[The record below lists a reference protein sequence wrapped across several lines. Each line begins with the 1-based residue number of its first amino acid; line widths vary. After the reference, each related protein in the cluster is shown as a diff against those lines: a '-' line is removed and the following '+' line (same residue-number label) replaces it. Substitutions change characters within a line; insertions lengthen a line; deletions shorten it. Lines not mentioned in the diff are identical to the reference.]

1 MWDKVKLTRPSF
13 RDLLWL
19 FAQVLKASPFIA
31 AVWIILV
38 LINAG
43 AGAAQLLVLRETVNT
58 LVDADLMSS
67 VVPWLTALC
76 LLFFVEQAIST
87 LLPLLREQLRIRAGF
102 TLQRDALQKT
112 GKLPLEAF
120 DDEESHDLINRV
132 VTGGDSSVVQL
143 MQNGLNFI
151 EYTPVLFTSAV
162 VLGLISIWIPL
173 IIVGGAILL
182 RVFEIRMGARMRH
195 FEVENTRN
203 KRLADYYV
211 QLLMERRSAAEI
223 RLWGIG
229 ETLLQRW
236 RTILAQYLR
245 ERLGIDFQNASQ
257 GIFQV
262 FIFVAIIAGALLVTL
277 LSQGRVEAGLA
288 ALVLWALRHI
298 TAGMNSMQ
306 YFVIG
311 FVQHAGYGEDLRCL
325 LEKEEEGDAP
335 ETQMPYPHPMREGI
349 RLHSVAYRYPG
360 ADTDALSDVNIHI
373 RPGEILAIVGENG
386 AGKTTLAHILA
397 GLRSPTAGR
406 VTIDGINT
414 ATLSSEALRRAC
426 TVVFQEPARYPTTL
440 HENLILESRD
450 EVTSP
455 LLAADAHAE
464 VVLTQVGLQSER
476 FPLHTFLGPEFGG
489 VDFSGGEWQRV
500 AIARSLIKEDSEFV
514 IFDEPT
520 AALDPLAELEIF
532 QQFVELVEGKTA
544 LLIAH
549 RLGPTRLADR
559 VVVLDNGRIVE
570 IGNPTELLQ
579 QDGKYAEMFA
589 AQSEWYQS

>member
-19 FAQVLKASPFIA
+19 FGQVLRASPFIA
-31 AVWIILV
+31 AVWITLV

-43 AGAAQLLVLRETVNT
+43 AAAAQLLVLRETVNT
-58 LVDADLMSS
+58 LVDADLMNSA
-67 VVPWLTALC
+67 VPWLAALC
-76 LLFFVEQAIST
+76 CLFFVEQAIST

-102 TLQRDALQKT
+102 ALQRDALQKT

-120 DDEESHDLINRV
+120 DDEESHNLINRV

-151 EYTPVLFTSAV
+151 EYLPVLLTSAV
-162 VLGLISIWIPL
+162 VLGLISLWIPL
-173 IIVGGAILL
+173 IIIGGAILL
-182 RVFEIRMGARMRH
+182 RVFEIQMGARVRH

-203 KRLADYYV
+203 KRLADYYI
-211 QLLMERRSAAEI
+211 QLLTERRSAAEI

-236 RTILAQYLR
+236 QTILAQYLR
-245 ERLGIDFQNASQ
+245 ERLHINFQNASQ

-262 FIFVAIIAGALLVTL
+262 FIFVAIVAGALLVTS

-288 ALVLWALRHI
+288 ALVLEALRNI

-311 FVQHAGYGEDLRCL
+311 FVQHAGYGEDLRRL
-325 LEKEEEGDAP
+325 LEKKEEGDAP
-335 ETQMPYPHPMREGI
+335 ETQTSYPHPMREGI

-360 ADTDALSDVNIHI
+360 ADTDALSDVNVHI

-397 GLRSPTAGR
+397 GLRSPTAGH

-414 ATLSSEALRRAC
+414 ATISSEDRRRAC
-426 TVVFQEPARYPTTL
+426 TVVFQQPARYPTTL
-440 HENLILESRD
+440 HENLVLDNRD
-450 EVTSP
+450 AVTAP
-455 LLAADAHAE
+455 LHASDTQAE
-464 VVLTQVGLQSER
+464 AVLTRVGLPAER
-476 FPLHTFLGPEFGG
+476 FPLSSLLGPEFGG

-500 AIARSLIKEDSEFV
+500 AIARSLIKETGEFV

-532 QQFVELVEGKTA
+532 QQFVELVAGKTA

-559 VVVLDNGRIVE
+559 VVVLDGGRIVE

-579 QDGKYAEMFA
+579 RNGKYAEMFA
-589 AQSEWYQS
+589 AQSEWYQ

>member
-1 MWDKVKLTRPSF
+1 MWEKAKLTRPSF
-13 RDLLWL
+13 RNLLWL
-19 FAQVLKASPFIA
+19 FARVLKASPFIA
-31 AVWIILV
+31 TVWITLV

-58 LVDADLMSS
+58 LVDADLISS
-67 VVPWLTALC
+67 AIPWLAALC
-76 LLFFVEQAIST
+76 FLFFVEQAIST
-87 LLPLLREQLRIRAGF
+87 LLPLLREKLRIKAGF
-102 TLQRDALQKT
+102 ALQRAALQKT

-132 VTGGDSSVVQL
+132 VAGGDSSVVQL
-143 MQNGLNFI
+143 MQNGLSFI
-151 EYTPVLFTSAV
+151 EYVPVLLTSAV

-173 IIVGGAILL
+173 IIISGAILL
-182 RVFEIRMGARMRH
+182 RVFEIQMGTRVRH

-211 QLLMERRSAAEI
+211 QLLTERRSAAEI
-223 RLWGIG
+223 RLWSIG

-245 ERLGIDFQNASQ
+245 ERLHISFQNAYQ

-262 FIFVAIIAGALLVTL
+262 FIFVAIIAGALLVTS
-277 LSQGRVEAGLA
+277 LSQGRTEAGLA
-288 ALVLWALRHI
+288 ALVLEALRNI
-298 TAGMNSMQ
+298 SAGMNSMQ

-311 FVQHAGYGEDLRCL
+311 FVQHAGYGEDLRRL
-325 LEKEEEGDAP
+325 LGKKQDEDAP
-335 ETQMPYPHPMREGI
+335 ETRTPYPHPIREGI
-349 RLHSVAYRYPG
+349 RLHGIAYRYPG
-360 ADTDALSDVNIHI
+360 ADTDALSDVNVHI
-373 RPGEILAIVGENG
+373 RPGEILAVVGENG

-397 GLRSPTAGR
+397 GLRSPTAGHA
-406 VTIDGINT
+406 TIDGIDT
-414 ATLSSEALRRAC
+414 ATISSEDLRRAC
-426 TVVFQEPARYPTTL
+426 TVVFQHPARYPTTL
-440 HENLILESRD
+440 RENLVLDSTD
-450 EVTSP
+450 
-455 LLAADAHAE
+455 AANAHVAE
-464 VVLTQVGLQSER
+464 ILTQVGLPSER
-476 FPLHTFLGPEFGG
+476 FPLNTFLGPEFGG

-500 AIARSLIKEDSEFV
+500 AIARSLIKEAGEFV

-532 QQFVELVEGKTA
+532 QQFVELVDGKTA

-579 QDGKYAEMFA
+579 QNGKYAEMFA
-589 AQSEWYQS
+589 AQSEWYQ

>member
-43 AGAAQLLVLRETVNT
+43 ASAAHLLVLRETVNT

-67 VVPWLTALC
+67 AVPWLVALC
-76 LLFFVEQAIST
+76 LLFLVEQAIST

-102 TLQRDALQKT
+102 ALQRDALQKT

-120 DDEESHDLINRV
+120 DDEESHNLINRV

-173 IIVGGAILL
+173 IIIGGAILL
-182 RVFEIRMGARMRH
+182 RVFEIRMGTRVRH

-211 QLLMERRSAAEI
+211 QLLTERRSAAEI

-262 FIFVAIIAGALLVTL
+262 FIFVAIIAGALFVTS

-288 ALVLWALRHI
+288 ALVLEALRTI

-311 FVQHAGYGEDLRCL
+311 FVQHAGYGEDLRRL
-325 LEKEEEGDAP
+325 LEKREEGDALG
-335 ETQMPYPHPMREGI
+335 TQTSYPHPMREGI
-349 RLHSVAYRYPG
+349 RLHGVAYRYPG
-360 ADTDALSDVNIHI
+360 ANTDVLSDVDVHI

-397 GLRSPTAGR
+397 GLRSPTAGH

-414 ATLSSEALRRAC
+414 DIISSEDLRRAC
-426 TVVFQEPARYPTTL
+426 TVVFQQPARYPSTL
-440 HENLILESRD
+440 HENLILGS
-450 EVTSP
+450 V
-455 LLAADAHAE
+455 DATDVQAE
-464 VVLTQVGLQSER
+464 TVLTRVGLQSER
-476 FPLHTFLGPEFGG
+476 FPLNTFLGPEFGG

-500 AIARSLIKEDSEFV
+500 AIARSLIKEESEFV

-532 QQFVELVEGKTA
+532 QQFVELVAGKTA

-559 VVVLDNGRIVE
+559 VVVLDNGHIVE

-579 QDGKYAEMFA
+579 QNGKYAEMFA
-589 AQSEWYQS
+589 AQSEWYQ

>member
-31 AVWIILV
+31 AAWITLV

-67 VVPWLTALC
+67 AVPWLAALC
-76 LLFFVEQAIST
+76 FLFFVEQAIST
-87 LLPLLREQLRIRAGF
+87 LLPLLREKLRIRAGF
-102 TLQRDALQKT
+102 ALQRAALQKT

-132 VTGGDSSVVQL
+132 VAGGDSSVVQL
-143 MQNGLNFI
+143 MQNGLSFI
-151 EYTPVLFTSAV
+151 EYVPVLLTSAV

-173 IIVGGAILL
+173 IIISGAILL
-182 RVFEIRMGARMRH
+182 RVFEIQMGTRVRH

-203 KRLADYYV
+203 KRLTDYYV
-211 QLLMERRSAAEI
+211 QLLTERRSAAEI
-223 RLWGIG
+223 RLWSIG

-245 ERLGIDFQNASQ
+245 ERLHISFQNAYQ

-262 FIFVAIIAGALLVTL
+262 FIFVAIIAGALLVTS
-277 LSQGRVEAGLA
+277 LSQGRTEAGLA
-288 ALVLWALRHI
+288 ALVLEALRNI
-298 TAGMNSMQ
+298 SAGMNSMQ
-306 YFVIG
+306 YMVIG
-311 FVQHAGYGEDLRCL
+311 FVQHAGYGEDLRRL
-325 LEKEEEGDAP
+325 LGKKQDEDAS
-335 ETQMPYPHPMREGI
+335 ETRTPYPHPIREGI
-349 RLHSVAYRYPG
+349 RLHGVAYRYPG
-360 ADTDALSDVNIHI
+360 ADTDALSDVNVHI
-373 RPGEILAIVGENG
+373 RPGEILAVVGENG

-397 GLRSPTAGR
+397 GLRSPTAGH
-406 VTIDGINT
+406 VTIDGIDT
-414 ATLSSEALRRAC
+414 ATISSEARRRAC
-426 TVVFQEPARYPTTL
+426 TVVFQHPARYPTTL
-440 HENLILESRD
+440 RENLVLDSTD
-450 EVTSP
+450 
-455 LLAADAHAE
+455 AANAHIAE
-464 VVLTQVGLQSER
+464 ILTQVGLSTEQY
-476 FPLHTFLGPEFGG
+476 PLNTFLGPEFGG

-500 AIARSLIKEDSEFV
+500 AIARSLIKEGGEFV

-532 QQFVELVEGKTA
+532 QQFVELVDGKTA

-559 VVVLDNGRIVE
+559 VVVLDSGHIVE

-579 QDGKYAEMFA
+579 QNGKYAQMFA
-589 AQSEWYQS
+589 AQSEWYQ

>member
-1 MWDKVKLTRPSF
+1 MWDKVQLTRPSF

-19 FAQVLKASPFIA
+19 FGQVLRASPFIA
-31 AVWIILV
+31 AVWITLV

-58 LVDADLMSS
+58 LVDADLINSA
-67 VVPWLTALC
+67 VPWLAALC
-76 LLFFVEQAIST
+76 CLFFVEQAILT
-87 LLPLLREQLRIRAGF
+87 LLPLLREQLRIKAGF
-102 TLQRDALQKT
+102 ALQRAALQKT

-132 VTGGDSSVVQL
+132 VTGGDSNIVQL
-143 MQNGLNFI
+143 MQNGLSLI
-151 EYTPVLFTSAV
+151 EYTPILFVSAV

-173 IIVGGAILL
+173 IIIGGAILL
-182 RVFEIRMGARMRH
+182 RVFEIRMGTRVRH

-211 QLLMERRSAAEI
+211 QLLTERRSGAEI
-223 RLWGIG
+223 RLWSIG

-236 RTILAQYLR
+236 RTILAQYLQ
-245 ERLGIDFQNASQ
+245 ERLHIDFRNASQ

-262 FIFVAIIAGALLVTL
+262 FIFVAIIAGALLVTS

-288 ALVLWALRHI
+288 ALVLEALRNI

-311 FVQHAGYGEDLRCL
+311 FVQHAGYGEDLRRL
-325 LEKEEEGDAP
+325 LEKKEEEAAP
-335 ETQMPYPHPMREGI
+335 ETQTPSPHPMREGI

-360 ADTDALSDVNIHI
+360 ADTDALSDVNVHI

-397 GLRSPTAGR
+397 GLRSPTAGH
-406 VTIDGINT
+406 VTIDGINA
-414 ATLSSEALRRAC
+414 ATISSEDRRRAC
-426 TVVFQEPARYPTTL
+426 TVVFQHPARYPTTL
-440 HENLILESRD
+440 RENLVLDGAHAS
-450 EVTSP
+450 
-455 LLAADAHAE
+455 DAHAE
-464 VVLTQVGLQSER
+464 ATLTQVGLPTER
-476 FPLHTFLGPEFGG
+476 YPLDSLLGPEFGG
-489 VDFSGGEWQRV
+489 ADFSGGEWQRV
-500 AIARSLIKEDSEFV
+500 AIARSLIKEGDEFV

-559 VVVLDNGRIVE
+559 VVVLDGGRIVE

-579 QDGKYAEMFA
+579 RNGKYAEMFA
-589 AQSEWYQS
+589 AQSEWYQ

>member
-13 RDLLWL
+13 RDLFWL

-67 VVPWLTALC
+67 AVPWLAALC
-76 LLFFVEQAIST
+76 LLFLVEQAIST
-87 LLPLLREQLRIRAGF
+87 FLPLLREQLRIRAGF

-120 DDEESHDLINRV
+120 DDEESHNLINRV

-151 EYTPVLFTSAV
+151 EYTPVLLTSAV

-173 IIVGGAILL
+173 IIIGGAILL

-211 QLLMERRSAAEI
+211 QLLTERRSAAEI

-236 RTILAQYLR
+236 RTILSQYLR

-277 LSQGRVEAGLA
+277 LSQGRIEAGLA
-288 ALVLWALRHI
+288 ALVLEALRNI

-311 FVQHAGYGEDLRCL
+311 FVQHAGYGEDLRRL
-325 LEKEEEGDAP
+325 LEEEEEGGAP
-335 ETQMPYPHPMREGI
+335 ETQTPYPHPMREGI

-360 ADTDALSDVNIHI
+360 ADTNALSDVDVHI

-397 GLRSPTAGR
+397 GLRSPTSGH

-414 ATLSSEALRRAC
+414 DTISSEDLRRAC
-426 TVVFQEPARYPTTL
+426 TVVFQQPARYPTTL
-440 HENLILESRD
+440 HENLILDNRD

-455 LLAADAHAE
+455 LHASDAHVAE
-464 VVLTQVGLQSER
+464 ILTQVGLQSER
-476 FPLHTFLGPEFGG
+476 FPLNTFLGPEFGG

-532 QQFVELVEGKTA
+532 QQFVELVDGKTA

-559 VVVLDNGRIVE
+559 VVVLDNGHVVE

-579 QDGKYAEMFA
+579 RDGKYTEMFA
-589 AQSEWYQS
+589 AQSEWYQ

>member
-31 AVWIILV
+31 AVWITLV

-43 AGAAQLLVLRETVNT
+43 AAAAHLLVLRETVNT
-58 LVDADLMSS
+58 LVDADRMSS
-67 VVPWLTALC
+67 AVPWLIALC
-76 LLFFVEQAIST
+76 LLFLIEQAILT

-102 TLQRDALQKT
+102 ALQRDALQKT

-120 DDEESHDLINRV
+120 DDEESHNLINRV
-132 VTGGDSSVVQL
+132 VTGGDSNIVQL
-143 MQNGLNFI
+143 MQNGLSLI
-151 EYTPVLFTSAV
+151 EYTPALFVSAV

-173 IIVGGAILL
+173 IIIGGAILL
-182 RVFEIRMGARMRH
+182 RVFEIRMGARVRH

-211 QLLMERRSAAEI
+211 QLLTERRSGAEI
-223 RLWGIG
+223 RLWSIG

-236 RTILAQYLR
+236 RTILAQYLQ
-245 ERLGIDFQNASQ
+245 ERLHIDFRNASQ

-262 FIFVAIIAGALLVTL
+262 FIFVAIIAGALLVTS

-288 ALVLWALRHI
+288 ALVLEALRNI

-311 FVQHAGYGEDLRCL
+311 FVQHAGYGEDLRRL
-325 LEKEEEGDAP
+325 LEEKQGEDGP
-335 ETQMPYPHPMREGI
+335 EARTPYPHPMREGI
-349 RLHSVAYRYPG
+349 RLHSVQYRYPD
-360 ADTDALSDVNIHI
+360 ADADALSDINIHI
-373 RPGEILAIVGENG
+373 RPGEILAVVGENG

-397 GLRSPTAGR
+397 GLRAPTAGD
-406 VTIDGINT
+406 VTIDGINA
-414 ATLSSEALRRAC
+414 ATISSEDRRRAC
-426 TVVFQEPARYPTTL
+426 TVVFQHPARYPTTL
-440 HENLILESRD
+440 HENLVLDGVNASNAN
-450 EVTSP
+450 V
-455 LLAADAHAE
+455 DAT
-464 VVLTQVGLQSER
+464 LTQVGLSVER
-476 FPLHTFLGPEFGG
+476 YPLNSLLGPEFGG

-500 AIARSLIKEDSEFV
+500 AIARSLTKEGGEFV

-532 QQFVELVEGKTA
+532 QQFVELVKGKTA

-549 RLGPTRLADR
+549 RLGPTRLVDR

-579 QDGKYAEMFA
+579 RNGKYAEMFA
-589 AQSEWYQS
+589 AQSEWYQ

>member
-43 AGAAQLLVLRETVNT
+43 ASAAHLLVLRETVNT

-67 VVPWLTALC
+67 AVPWLAALC
-76 LLFFVEQAIST
+76 LLFLVEQAIST

-102 TLQRDALQKT
+102 TLQRNALQKT

-120 DDEESHDLINRV
+120 DDEESHNLINRV
-132 VTGGDSSVVQL
+132 VTGADSSVVQL

-151 EYTPVLFTSAV
+151 EYTPVLLTSAV

-173 IIVGGAILL
+173 IIIGGAVLL
-182 RVFEIRMGARMRH
+182 RVFEIRMGTRVRH

-203 KRLADYYV
+203 KRLSDYYV
-211 QLLMERRSAAEI
+211 QLLTERRSAAEI

-229 ETLLQRW
+229 ETLLKRW
-236 RTILAQYLR
+236 RTIFAQYLR

-262 FIFVAIIAGALLVTL
+262 FIFVAIIAGALFVTS

-288 ALVLWALRHI
+288 ALVLEALRTI

-311 FVQHAGYGEDLRCL
+311 FVQHAGYGEDLRRL
-325 LEKEEEGDAP
+325 LEKREEEGAP
-335 ETQMPYPHPMREGI
+335 ETQTSYPHPMREGI
-349 RLHSVAYRYPG
+349 RLHGIAYRYPG
-360 ADTDALSDVNIHI
+360 ADTDALSDVDIHI

-397 GLRSPTAGR
+397 GLRSPTAGH

-414 ATLSSEALRRAC
+414 DIISSEDLRRAC
-426 TVVFQEPARYPTTL
+426 TVVFQQPARYPSTL
-440 HENLILESRD
+440 HENLILGSVDATDVQAE
-450 EVTSP
+450 
-455 LLAADAHAE
+455 AA
-464 VVLTQVGLQSER
+464 LTRVGLQSER
-476 FPLHTFLGPEFGG
+476 FPLNTFLGPEFGG

-500 AIARSLIKEDSEFV
+500 AIARSLIKEESEFV

-559 VVVLDNGRIVE
+559 VVVLDNGHIVE

-579 QDGKYAEMFA
+579 QNGKYAEMFA
-589 AQSEWYQS
+589 AQSEWYQ

>member
-1 MWDKVKLTRPSF
+1 MWNKVKLTRPSF

-19 FAQVLKASPFIA
+19 FARVLKASPFIA
-31 AVWIILV
+31 AVWITLV

-67 VVPWLTALC
+67 AVPWLIALC
-76 LLFFVEQAIST
+76 CLFFVEQAVST
-87 LLPLLREQLRIRAGF
+87 FLPLLREQLRIRAGF
-102 TLQRDALQKT
+102 ALQRDALQKT

-120 DDEESHDLINRV
+120 DDEESHNLINRV

-151 EYTPVLFTSAV
+151 EYVPVLLTSAV

-173 IIVGGAILL
+173 IIIGGAILL
-182 RVFEIRMGARMRH
+182 RVFEIRMGARVRH

-203 KRLADYYV
+203 KRLADYYI
-211 QLLMERRSAAEI
+211 QLLTERRSAAEI

-245 ERLGIDFQNASQ
+245 ERLHIDFQNASQ

-262 FIFVAIIAGALLVTL
+262 FIFVAIIAGALLVTSF
-277 LSQGRVEAGLA
+277 SQGRVEAGLA
-288 ALVLWALRHI
+288 ALVLEALRNI
-298 TAGMNSMQ
+298 AAGMNSMQ

-311 FVQHAGYGEDLRCL
+311 FVQHAGYGEDLRRL
-325 LEKEEEGDAP
+325 LEKKQDEDAP
-335 ETQMPYPHPMREGI
+335 ETQTPYPHPIREGI

-360 ADTDALSDVNIHI
+360 ADTDALSDLNMHI

-397 GLRSPTAGR
+397 GLRSPTAGH

-414 ATLSSEALRRAC
+414 NTISSEELRRAC
-426 TVVFQEPARYPTTL
+426 TVVFQQPARYPTTL
-440 HENLILESRD
+440 HENLILESRG

-464 VVLTQVGLQSER
+464 AVLTRVGLQSER
-476 FPLHTFLGPEFGG
+476 FPLNTFLGPEFGG

-500 AIARSLIKEDSEFV
+500 AIARSLIKEAGEFV

-532 QQFVELVEGKTA
+532 QQFVELVDGKTA

-559 VVVLDNGRIVE
+559 VIVLDNGHIVE

-579 QDGKYAEMFA
+579 QNGKYAEMFA
-589 AQSEWYQS
+589 AQSEWYQ

>member
-31 AVWIILV
+31 AVWVILV

-43 AGAAQLLVLRETVNT
+43 AGAAQLLVIRETVNT
-58 LVDADLMSS
+58 LVDADLINS
-67 VVPWLTALC
+67 VVPWLAALC
-76 LLFFVEQAIST
+76 FLFFVDQAIST

-102 TLQRDALQKT
+102 ALQRGALQKT

-120 DDEESHDLINRV
+120 DDDESHDLINRV

-143 MQNGLNFI
+143 MQNGLTFI
-151 EYTPVLFTSAV
+151 EYTPALLTSAV

-173 IIVGGAILL
+173 IIISGAILL
-182 RVFEIRMGARMRH
+182 RVFEIQMGTRVRH

-203 KRLADYYV
+203 KRLADYYA
-211 QLLMERRSAAEI
+211 QLLTERRSAAEI
-223 RLWGIG
+223 RLWSIG

-262 FIFVAIIAGALLVTL
+262 FIFVAIIAGALLVTS

-288 ALVLWALRHI
+288 ALVLEALRNI
-298 TAGMNSMQ
+298 TMGMNSMQ
-306 YFVIG
+306 YLVIG
-311 FVQHAGYGEDLRCL
+311 FVQHAGYGEDLRHL
-325 LEKEEEGDAP
+325 LAMEQDEDAS
-335 ETQMPYPHPMREGI
+335 ETRTPYPHPMREGI
-349 RLHSVAYRYPG
+349 RLHNVAYRYPG
-360 ADTDALSDVNIHI
+360 ADTDALADVSVHI
-373 RPGEILAIVGENG
+373 RPGEILAIVGANG
-386 AGKTTLAHILA
+386 AGKTTLAHVLA
-397 GLRSPTAGR
+397 GLRSPTAGH
-406 VTIDGINT
+406 VTIDGIDT
-414 ATLSSEALRRAC
+414 AAISSEDLRRAC
-426 TVVFQEPARYPTTL
+426 TVVFQHPARYPTTL
-440 HENLILESRD
+440 RENLVLDSRG
-450 EVTSP
+450 EVTSS
-455 LLAADAHAE
+455 LLVSDTHVAGI
-464 VVLTQVGLQSER
+464 LTQVGLQSER
-476 FPLHTFLGPEFGG
+476 FPLDTFLGPEFGG

-500 AIARSLIKEDSEFV
+500 AIARSLIKEAGEFV

-549 RLGPTRLADR
+549 RLGPTRLGDR
-559 VVVLDNGRIVE
+559 VVVLDDGHIVE

-579 QDGKYAEMFA
+579 QNGKYAEMFA
-589 AQSEWYQS
+589 AQSEWYQ

>member
-19 FAQVLKASPFIA
+19 FGQVLKASPFIA
-31 AVWIILV
+31 TVWITLV

-58 LVDADLMSS
+58 LVDADLINSA
-67 VVPWLTALC
+67 VPWLVALC
-76 LLFFVEQAIST
+76 CLFFVEQAILT
-87 LLPLLREQLRIRAGF
+87 LLPLLREQLRIKAGF
-102 TLQRDALQKT
+102 ALQRAALQKT

-132 VTGGDSSVVQL
+132 VTGGDSNIVQL
-143 MQNGLNFI
+143 MQNGLSLI
-151 EYTPVLFTSAV
+151 EYTPILFVSAV

-173 IIVGGAILL
+173 IIIGGAILL
-182 RVFEIRMGARMRH
+182 RVFEIQMGARVRH

-211 QLLMERRSAAEI
+211 QLLTERRSGAEI
-223 RLWGIG
+223 RLWSIG

-236 RTILAQYLR
+236 RTILAQYLQ
-245 ERLGIDFQNASQ
+245 ERLHIDFRNASQ

-262 FIFVAIIAGALLVTL
+262 FIFVAIIAGALLVTS

-288 ALVLWALRHI
+288 ALVLEALRNI

-311 FVQHAGYGEDLRCL
+311 FVQHAGYGEDLRRL
-325 LEKEEEGDAP
+325 LEKKEEEVAS
-335 ETQMPYPHPMREGI
+335 ETQTPSPHPMREGI
-349 RLHSVAYRYPG
+349 RLHDVAYRYPG
-360 ADTDALSDVNIHI
+360 ADTDALSDINIHI

-386 AGKTTLAHILA
+386 AGKTTLAHLLA
-397 GLRSPTAGR
+397 GLRSPTAGH
-406 VTIDGINT
+406 VTIDGINA
-414 ATLSSEALRRAC
+414 ATISSEDLRRAC
-426 TVVFQEPARYPTTL
+426 TVVFQQPARYPTTL
-440 HENLILESRD
+440 RENLVLD
-450 EVTSP
+450 GAHTS
-455 LLAADAHAE
+455 DAHAE
-464 VVLTQVGLQSER
+464 ATLTQVGLPTER
-476 FPLHTFLGPEFGG
+476 YPLDSLLGPEFGG
-489 VDFSGGEWQRV
+489 ADFSGGEWQRV
-500 AIARSLIKEDSEFV
+500 AIARSLIKEGDEFV

-549 RLGPTRLADR
+549 RLGPTRLVDR
-559 VVVLDNGRIVE
+559 VVVLDKGRIVE

-579 QDGKYAEMFA
+579 RNGKYAEMFA
-589 AQSEWYQS
+589 AQSEWYQ

>member
-19 FAQVLKASPFIA
+19 FGQVLKASPFIA
-31 AVWIILV
+31 AVWITLV

-43 AGAAQLLVLRETVNT
+43 AAAAHLLVLRETVNT
-58 LVDADLMSS
+58 LVDADIMSRA
-67 VVPWLTALC
+67 VPWLAALC
-76 LLFFVEQAIST
+76 LLFFVEQAILT

-102 TLQRDALQKT
+102 ALQRAALQKT
-112 GKLPLEAF
+112 GKLSLEAF
-120 DDEESHDLINRV
+120 DDEESHNLINRV

-162 VLGLISIWIPL
+162 VLGLISIWIPV
-173 IIVGGAILL
+173 IIIGGAILL
-182 RVFEIRMGARMRH
+182 RVFEIRMGARVRH

-211 QLLMERRSAAEI
+211 QLLTERRSGAEI
-223 RLWGIG
+223 RLWSIG

-236 RTILAQYLR
+236 RTILAQYLQ
-245 ERLGIDFQNASQ
+245 ERLHIDFRNASQ

-262 FIFVAIIAGALLVTL
+262 FIFVAIIAGALLVTS

-288 ALVLWALRHI
+288 ALVLEAFRNI

-311 FVQHAGYGEDLRCL
+311 FVQHAGYGEDLRRL
-325 LEKEEEGDAP
+325 LEEKQDEDTP
-335 ETQMPYPHPMREGI
+335 EARTPYPHPIREGI

-360 ADTDALSDVNIHI
+360 ADTDALSDVDVHI
-373 RPGEILAIVGENG
+373 RPGEILAVVGENG

-397 GLRSPTAGR
+397 GLRSPTAGNI
-406 VTIDGINT
+406 TIDGIDT
-414 ATLSSEALRRAC
+414 TTISSEDLRRAC
-426 TVVFQEPARYPTTL
+426 TVVFQHPARYPTTL
-440 HENLILESRD
+440 RENLVLD
-450 EVTSP
+450 GANAV
-455 LLAADAHAE
+455 DAHTEAT
-464 VVLTQVGLQSER
+464 LAQVGLPAEKFS
-476 FPLHTFLGPEFGG
+476 LSSLLGPEFGG
-489 VDFSGGEWQRV
+489 ADFSGGEWQRV
-500 AIARSLIKEDSEFV
+500 AIARSLMKEGGEFV

-579 QDGKYAEMFA
+579 RNGKYAEMFA

>member
-13 RDLLWL
+13 RDLFWL
-19 FAQVLKASPFIA
+19 CAQVLKASPFIA
-31 AVWIILV
+31 AVWVILV

-43 AGAAQLLVLRETVNT
+43 AGAAQLLVIRETVNT
-58 LVDADLMSS
+58 LVDADLISS
-67 VVPWLTALC
+67 VVPWLAALC
-76 LLFFVEQAIST
+76 FLFFVDQAIST

-102 TLQRDALQKT
+102 ALQRDALQKT

-120 DDEESHDLINRV
+120 DDDESHDLINRV

-143 MQNGLNFI
+143 MQNGLTFI
-151 EYTPVLFTSAV
+151 EYTPALLTSAV

-173 IIVGGAILL
+173 IILSGAILL
-182 RVFEIRMGARMRH
+182 RVFEIQMGTRVRH

-203 KRLADYYV
+203 RRLADYYV
-211 QLLMERRSAAEI
+211 QLLTERRSAAEI

-245 ERLGIDFQNASQ
+245 KRLGIDFQNASQ

-262 FIFVAIIAGALLVTL
+262 FIFVAIIAGALLVTS

-288 ALVLWALRHI
+288 ALVLEALRNI
-298 TAGMNSMQ
+298 TMGMNSMQ
-306 YFVIG
+306 YLVIG
-311 FVQHAGYGEDLRCL
+311 FVQHAGYGEDLRRL
-325 LEKEEEGDAP
+325 LEKKEDEDAP
-335 ETQMPYPHPMREGI
+335 ETRTPYPHPVREGI
-349 RLHSVAYRYPG
+349 RLHNVAYRYPG
-360 ADTDALSDVNIHI
+360 ADTDALSDLNVHI
-373 RPGEILAIVGENG
+373 RPGEILAVVGANG

-397 GLRSPTAGR
+397 GLRPPTAGH

-414 ATLSSEALRRAC
+414 NTISSEDIRRAC
-426 TVVFQEPARYPTTL
+426 TVVFQHPARYPTTL
-440 HENLILESRD
+440 RENLVLDSKD
-450 EVTSP
+450 EVTSS
-455 LLAADAHAE
+455 LLASDTHAAAI
-464 VVLTQVGLQSER
+464 LTQVGLQSER
-476 FPLHTFLGPEFGG
+476 FPLDTFLGPEFGG

-500 AIARSLIKEDSEFV
+500 AIARSLIKEASEFV

-532 QQFVELVEGKTA
+532 QQFVELVAGKTA

-579 QDGKYAEMFA
+579 QNGKYAEMFA
-589 AQSEWYQS
+589 AQSEWYQ

>member
-19 FAQVLKASPFIA
+19 FARVLKTSPFIA
-31 AVWIILV
+31 TVWIILV

-58 LVDADLMSS
+58 LVNADLMSS
-67 VVPWLTALC
+67 AVPWLAAHC
-76 LLFFVEQAIST
+76 FLFFIDQAIST

-102 TLQRDALQKT
+102 TLQRAALQKT

-120 DDEESHDLINRV
+120 DDEESHNLINRV
-132 VTGGDSSVVQL
+132 LAGGDSSVVQL
-143 MQNGLNFI
+143 MQNGLSLIEFI
-151 EYTPVLFTSAV
+151 PVLLTSTV
-162 VLGLISIWIPL
+162 VLGLISIWIPA
-173 IIVGGAILL
+173 IIISGGILL
-182 RVFEIRMGARMRH
+182 RVFEIRMGARVRH

-203 KRLADYYV
+203 KRLADYYA
-211 QLLMERRSAAEI
+211 QLLTERRSAPEI
-223 RLWGIG
+223 RLWSIG

-245 ERLGIDFQNASQ
+245 ERLGISFQNASQ

-262 FIFVAIIAGALLVTL
+262 FIFVAIIAGALFVTS
-277 LSQGRVEAGLA
+277 LSQGRTEAGLA
-288 ALVLWALRHI
+288 ALVLTALRNI

-306 YFVIG
+306 YLIIG
-311 FVQHAGYGEDLRCL
+311 FVQHAGYGEDLRRL
-325 LEKEEEGDAP
+325 LERDQDEDSRTKR
-335 ETQMPYPHPMREGI
+335 TPYPHPIREGI
-349 RLHSVAYRYPG
+349 RLYDVAYRYPG
-360 ADTDALSDVNIHI
+360 ADTDALFDINIDIH
-373 RPGEILAIVGENG
+373 PSEILAIVGENG

-397 GLRSPTAGR
+397 GLRSPTAGH
-406 VTIDGINT
+406 VTIDGIDT
-414 ATLSSEALRRAC
+414 AAIPSEDLRRAC
-426 TVVFQEPARYPTTL
+426 TVVFQHPARYPTTL
-440 HENLILESRD
+440 RENLILNSTD
-450 EVTSP
+450 ASD
-455 LLAADAHAE
+455 ADVEA
-464 VVLTQVGLQSER
+464 VLTQVGLPAEK
-476 FPLHTFLGPEFGG
+476 FPVNSFLGPEFGG

-500 AIARSLIKEDSEFV
+500 AIARSLIKEGSEFV

-559 VVVLDNGRIVE
+559 VVVLENGHIAE

-579 QDGKYAEMFA
+579 RNGKYAEMFA

>member
-19 FAQVLKASPFIA
+19 FARVLKASPFIA
-31 AVWIILV
+31 AVWITLV

-67 VVPWLTALC
+67 AVPWLVALC
-76 LLFFVEQAIST
+76 CLFFVEQAIST

-102 TLQRDALQKT
+102 ALQRDALQKT

-151 EYTPVLFTSAV
+151 EYVPVLLTSAV

-173 IIVGGAILL
+173 IIISGAILL
-182 RVFEIRMGARMRH
+182 RVFEIQMGTRVRH

-203 KRLADYYV
+203 KRLSDYYV
-211 QLLMERRSAAEI
+211 QLLTERRSAAEI

-236 RTILAQYLR
+236 RTILAQYLG
-245 ERLGIDFQNASQ
+245 ERLHISFQNASQ

-262 FIFVAIIAGALLVTL
+262 FIFVAIIAGALLVTSF
-277 LSQGRVEAGLA
+277 SQGRVEAGLA
-288 ALVLWALRHI
+288 ALVLEALRNI
-298 TAGMNSMQ
+298 AAGMNSMQ
-306 YFVIG
+306 YMVIG
-311 FVQHAGYGEDLRCL
+311 FVQHAGYGEDLRRL
-325 LEKEEEGDAP
+325 LEKKQDEDAP

-360 ADTDALSDVNIHI
+360 ADTDALSDINIHI

-397 GLRSPTAGR
+397 GLRSPTAGH
-406 VTIDGINT
+406 VTIDGIDT
-414 ATLSSEALRRAC
+414 ATISSEDLRRAC
-426 TVVFQEPARYPTTL
+426 TVVFQHPARYPTTL
-440 HENLILESRD
+440 RENLVLDSVD
-450 EVTSP
+450 TS
-455 LLAADAHAE
+455 DAHVAAT
-464 VVLTQVGLQSER
+464 LTQVGLSTEQY
-476 FPLHTFLGPEFGG
+476 PLNTFLGPEFGG
-489 VDFSGGEWQRV
+489 ADFSGGEWQRV
-500 AIARSLIKEDSEFV
+500 AIARSQIKEAGEFV

-532 QQFVELVEGKTA
+532 QQFVELVDGKTA

-559 VVVLDNGRIVE
+559 VVVLDNGHIVE

-579 QDGKYAEMFA
+579 QNGKYAEMFA
-589 AQSEWYQS
+589 AQSEWYQ

>member
-1 MWDKVKLTRPSF
+1 MWDKAKLTRPSF

-19 FAQVLKASPFIA
+19 FGQVLKASPFIA

-43 AGAAQLLVLRETVNT
+43 AAAAHLLVLRETVNT
-58 LVDADLMSS
+58 LVDADLINSA
-67 VVPWLTALC
+67 VPWLIALC
-76 LLFFVEQAIST
+76 CLFFVEQAVST

-102 TLQRDALQKT
+102 ALQRDALQKT

-120 DDEESHDLINRV
+120 DDEESHNLINRV

-151 EYTPVLFTSAV
+151 EYLPVLLTSAV
-162 VLGLISIWIPL
+162 VLGLISLWIPL
-173 IIVGGAILL
+173 IIIGGAILL
-182 RVFEIRMGARMRH
+182 RVFEIQMGARVRH

-203 KRLADYYV
+203 KRLSDYYV
-211 QLLMERRSAAEI
+211 QLLTERRSAAEI

-245 ERLGIDFQNASQ
+245 ERLHINFQNASQ

-262 FIFVAIIAGALLVTL
+262 FIFVAIVAGALLVTS

-288 ALVLWALRHI
+288 ALVLEALRNI

-311 FVQHAGYGEDLRCL
+311 FVQHAGYGEDLRRL
-325 LEKEEEGDAP
+325 LEKKEEEAAP
-335 ETQMPYPHPMREGI
+335 EAQTSYPHPMREGI
-349 RLHSVAYRYPG
+349 RLHDVAYRYPG
-360 ADTDALSDVNIHI
+360 ANTDALADINVHI
-373 RPGEILAIVGENG
+373 RPGETLAIVGENG

-397 GLRSPTAGR
+397 GLRSPTAGH

-414 ATLSSEALRRAC
+414 NTISSEELRRAC
-426 TVVFQEPARYPTTL
+426 TVVFQQPARYPTTL
-440 HENLILESRD
+440 HENLILESSD

-455 LLAADAHAE
+455 LLAADTHAE
-464 VVLTQVGLQSER
+464 AVLTRVGLQSER
-476 FPLHTFLGPEFGG
+476 FPLNTFLGPEFGG

-500 AIARSLIKEDSEFV
+500 AIARSLVKEESEFV

-549 RLGPTRLADR
+549 RLGPTRLVDR
-559 VVVLDNGRIVE
+559 VVVLDKGRIVE

-579 QDGKYAEMFA
+579 QNGKYAEMFA
-589 AQSEWYQS
+589 AQSEWYQ

>member
-31 AVWIILV
+31 AAWITLV

-67 VVPWLTALC
+67 AVPWLAALC
-76 LLFFVEQAIST
+76 FLFFVEQAIST
-87 LLPLLREQLRIRAGF
+87 LLPLLREKLRIRAGF
-102 TLQRDALQKT
+102 ALQRAALQKT

-143 MQNGLNFI
+143 MQNGLSFI
-151 EYTPVLFTSAV
+151 EYVPVLLTSAV

-173 IIVGGAILL
+173 IIISGAILL
-182 RVFEIRMGARMRH
+182 RVFEIQMGTRVRH

-211 QLLMERRSAAEI
+211 QLLTERRSAAEI
-223 RLWGIG
+223 RLWSIG

-245 ERLGIDFQNASQ
+245 ERLHISFQNAYQ

-262 FIFVAIIAGALLVTL
+262 FIFVAIIAGALLVTS
-277 LSQGRVEAGLA
+277 LSQGRTEAGLA
-288 ALVLWALRHI
+288 ALVLEALRNI
-298 TAGMNSMQ
+298 SAGMNSMQ

-311 FVQHAGYGEDLRCL
+311 FVQHAGYGEDLRRL
-325 LEKEEEGDAP
+325 LGKKQDEDAP
-335 ETQMPYPHPMREGI
+335 ETRTPYPHPIREGI
-349 RLHSVAYRYPG
+349 RLHGVAYRYPG
-360 ADTDALSDVNIHI
+360 ADTDALSDVNVHI
-373 RPGEILAIVGENG
+373 RPGEILAVVGENG

-397 GLRSPTAGR
+397 GLRSPTAGH
-406 VTIDGINT
+406 VTIDGIDT
-414 ATLSSEALRRAC
+414 ATISSEARRRAC
-426 TVVFQEPARYPTTL
+426 TVVFQHPARYPTTL
-440 HENLILESRD
+440 RENLVLDSTD
-450 EVTSP
+450 
-455 LLAADAHAE
+455 AANAHVAE
-464 VVLTQVGLQSER
+464 ILTQVGLTIER
-476 FPLHTFLGPEFGG
+476 FPLNTFLGPEFGG

-500 AIARSLIKEDSEFV
+500 AIARSLIKEAGEFV

-532 QQFVELVEGKTA
+532 QQFVELVDGKTA

-579 QDGKYAEMFA
+579 QNGKYAEMFA
-589 AQSEWYQS
+589 AQSEWYQ

>member
-31 AVWIILV
+31 AVWVILV
-38 LINAG
+38 LVNAG
-43 AGAAQLLVLRETVNT
+43 AGAAQLLVIRETVNT
-58 LVDADLMSS
+58 LVEADLLSS
-67 VVPWLTALC
+67 AVPWLAALC
-76 LLFFVEQAIST
+76 FLFFVDQAIST

-102 TLQRDALQKT
+102 ALQRDALQKT

-120 DDEESHDLINRV
+120 DDDESHDLINRV

-143 MQNGLNFI
+143 MQNGLTFI
-151 EYTPVLFTSAV
+151 EYTPALLTNAV

-173 IIVGGAILL
+173 IIISGAILL
-182 RVFEIRMGARMRH
+182 RVFEIQMGTRVRH

-203 KRLADYYV
+203 KRLADYYA
-211 QLLMERRSAAEI
+211 QLLTERRSAAEI
-223 RLWGIG
+223 RLWSIG

-262 FIFVAIIAGALLVTL
+262 FIFVAIIAAALLVTS

-288 ALVLWALRHI
+288 ALVLEALRNI
-298 TAGMNSMQ
+298 TMGMNSMQ
-306 YFVIG
+306 YLVIG
-311 FVQHAGYGEDLRCL
+311 FVQHAGYGEDLRHL
-325 LEKEEEGDAP
+325 LAMEQDEDAS
-335 ETQMPYPHPMREGI
+335 ETRTPYPHPMREGI
-349 RLHSVAYRYPG
+349 RLHNVAYRYPG
-360 ADTDALSDVNIHI
+360 ADTDALADVNVHI
-373 RPGEILAIVGENG
+373 RPGEILAVVGANG
-386 AGKTTLAHILA
+386 AGKTTLAHVLA
-397 GLRSPTAGR
+397 GLRSPTAGH
-406 VTIDGINT
+406 VTIDGIDT
-414 ATLSSEALRRAC
+414 ATISSEDLRRAC
-426 TVVFQEPARYPTTL
+426 TVVFQHPARYPTTL
-440 HENLILESRD
+440 RENLILDSKD
-450 EVTSP
+450 EATPP
-455 LLAADAHAE
+455 LLASDAHAE
-464 VVLTQVGLQSER
+464 AVLTQVGLQSER
-476 FPLHTFLGPEFGG
+476 FPLDTFLGPEFGG

-500 AIARSLIKEDSEFV
+500 AIARSLIKEAGEFV

-559 VVVLDNGRIVE
+559 VVVLDDGHIVE

-579 QDGKYAEMFA
+579 QNGKYAEMFA
-589 AQSEWYQS
+589 AQSEWYQ

>member
-31 AVWIILV
+31 AAWITLV

-43 AGAAQLLVLRETVNT
+43 AGAAHLLVLRETVNT
-58 LVDADLMSS
+58 LVDADLISS
-67 VVPWLTALC
+67 AVPWLVALC
-76 LLFFVEQAIST
+76 FLFFVEQVIST
-87 LLPLLREQLRIRAGF
+87 LLPLLREKLRIRAGF
-102 TLQRDALQKT
+102 ALQRAALQKT

-132 VTGGDSSVVQL
+132 VAGGDSSVVQL

-151 EYTPVLFTSAV
+151 EYVPVLLTSAV
-162 VLGLISIWIPL
+162 VLGLISIWIPV
-173 IIVGGAILL
+173 IIISGAILL
-182 RVFEIRMGARMRH
+182 RVFEIQMGTRVRH

-211 QLLMERRSAAEI
+211 QLLTERRSAAEI
-223 RLWGIG
+223 RLWSIG

-245 ERLGIDFQNASQ
+245 ERLHISFQNAYQ

-262 FIFVAIIAGALLVTL
+262 FIFVAIIAGALLVTS
-277 LSQGRVEAGLA
+277 LSQGRTEAGLA
-288 ALVLWALRHI
+288 ALVLEALRNI
-298 TAGMNSMQ
+298 SAGMNSMQ

-311 FVQHAGYGEDLRCL
+311 FVQHAGYGEDLRRL
-325 LEKEEEGDAP
+325 LGKKQDEDAS
-335 ETQMPYPHPMREGI
+335 ETRTPYPHPIREGI
-349 RLHSVAYRYPG
+349 RLHGVAYRYPG
-360 ADTDALSDVNIHI
+360 ADTDALSDVNVHI
-373 RPGEILAIVGENG
+373 RPGEILAVVGENG

-397 GLRSPTAGR
+397 GLRSPTAGH
-406 VTIDGINT
+406 VTIDGIDT
-414 ATLSSEALRRAC
+414 ATISSEDLRRAC
-426 TVVFQEPARYPTTL
+426 TVVFQHPARYPTTL
-440 HENLILESRD
+440 RENLVLDSAD
-450 EVTSP
+450 TS
-455 LLAADAHAE
+455 DAHVAE
-464 VVLTQVGLQSER
+464 ILTQVGLTIER
-476 FPLHTFLGPEFGG
+476 FPLNTFLGPEFGG

-500 AIARSLIKEDSEFV
+500 AIARSLIKEAGEFV

-532 QQFVELVEGKTA
+532 QQFVELVDGKTA

-559 VVVLDNGRIVE
+559 VVVLDNGHIVE

-579 QDGKYAEMFA
+579 RNGKYAQMFA
-589 AQSEWYQS
+589 AQSEWYQ

>member
-1 MWDKVKLTRPSF
+1 MPLAESTRPSF
-13 RDLLWL
+13 RNLLWL
-19 FAQVLKASPFIA
+19 FARVLKASPFIA
-31 AVWIILV
+31 AAWITLV

-58 LVDADLMSS
+58 LVDVDLISS
-67 VVPWLTALC
+67 AIPWLAALC
-76 LLFFVEQAIST
+76 FLFFVEQVIST
-87 LLPLLREQLRIRAGF
+87 LLPLLREKLRIRAGF
-102 TLQRDALQKT
+102 ALQRAALQKT

-132 VTGGDSSVVQL
+132 VAGGDSSVVQL
-143 MQNGLNFI
+143 MQNGLSFI
-151 EYTPVLFTSAV
+151 EYVPVLLTSAV
-162 VLGLISIWIPL
+162 VLGLISIWIPV
-173 IIVGGAILL
+173 IIISGAILL
-182 RVFEIRMGARMRH
+182 RVFEIQMGTRVRH

-211 QLLMERRSAAEI
+211 QLLTERRSAAEI
-223 RLWGIG
+223 RLWSIG

-245 ERLGIDFQNASQ
+245 KRLHISFQNAYQ

-262 FIFVAIIAGALLVTL
+262 FIFVAIIAGALLVTS
-277 LSQGRVEAGLA
+277 LSQGRTEAGLA
-288 ALVLWALRHI
+288 ALVLEALWNI
-298 TAGMNSMQ
+298 SAGMNSMQ

-311 FVQHAGYGEDLRCL
+311 FVQHAGYGEDLRRL
-325 LEKEEEGDAP
+325 LGKKQDEDAS
-335 ETQMPYPHPMREGI
+335 ETRTPYPHPIREGI
-349 RLHSVAYRYPG
+349 RLHGIAYCYPG
-360 ADTDALSDVNIHI
+360 ADTDALSDVNVHI
-373 RPGEILAIVGENG
+373 RPGEILAVVGENG

-397 GLRSPTAGR
+397 GLRSPTAGH
-406 VTIDGINT
+406 VTIDGIDT
-414 ATLSSEALRRAC
+414 ATISSDDLRRAC
-426 TVVFQEPARYPTTL
+426 TVVFQHPARYPTTL
-440 HENLILESRD
+440 RENLVLDSVD
-450 EVTSP
+450 
-455 LLAADAHAE
+455 AADVHVAE
-464 VVLTQVGLQSER
+464 ILTQVGLPSER
-476 FPLHTFLGPEFGG
+476 FPLNTFLGPEFGG

-500 AIARSLIKEDSEFV
+500 AIARSLIKEGGEFV

-532 QQFVELVEGKTA
+532 QQFVELVDGKTA

-579 QDGKYAEMFA
+579 QNGKYAEMFA
-589 AQSEWYQS
+589 AQSEWYQ

>member
-19 FAQVLKASPFIA
+19 FARVLKASPFIA
-31 AVWIILV
+31 TVWIILV

-58 LVDADLMSS
+58 LVDADLINSA
-67 VVPWLTALC
+67 VPWLVALC

-102 TLQRDALQKT
+102 TLQRAALQKT

-132 VTGGDSSVVQL
+132 LAGGDSSVVQL
-143 MQNGLNFI
+143 MQNGLSLIEFI
-151 EYTPVLFTSAV
+151 PVLLTSTV
-162 VLGLISIWIPL
+162 VLGLISIWIPV
-173 IIVGGAILL
+173 IIISGAILL
-182 RVFEIRMGARMRH
+182 RVFEIRMGARVRH

-203 KRLADYYV
+203 KRLADYYA
-211 QLLMERRSAAEI
+211 QLLTERRSAPEI
-223 RLWGIG
+223 RLWAIG

-245 ERLGIDFQNASQ
+245 ERLHIDFQNASQ

-262 FIFVAIIAGALLVTL
+262 FIFVAIIAGALLVTS

-288 ALVLWALRHI
+288 ALVLEALRNI
-298 TAGMNSMQ
+298 AAGMNSMQ

-311 FVQHAGYGEDLRCL
+311 FVQHAGYGEDLRRL
-325 LEKEEEGDAP
+325 LEKKQDEDAP
-335 ETQMPYPHPMREGI
+335 ETQTPYPHPIREGI

-360 ADTDALSDVNIHI
+360 ADTDALSDLNIHI

-397 GLRSPTAGR
+397 GLRSPTAGH
-406 VTIDGINT
+406 VTIDGIDT
-414 ATLSSEALRRAC
+414 ATISSEELRRAC
-426 TVVFQEPARYPTTL
+426 TVVFQQPARYPTTL
-440 HENLILESRD
+440 HENLILGS
-450 EVTSP
+450 
-455 LLAADAHAE
+455 AAASDVHAAAI
-464 VVLTQVGLQSER
+464 LTRVGLQSEQY
-476 FPLHTFLGPEFGG
+476 PLNTFLGPEFGG

-500 AIARSLIKEDSEFV
+500 AIARSLIKEAGEFV

-532 QQFVELVEGKTA
+532 QQFVELVDGKTA

-559 VVVLDNGRIVE
+559 VVVLDSGCIVE

-579 QDGKYAEMFA
+579 QNGKYAEMFA
-589 AQSEWYQS
+589 AQSEWYQ

>member
-13 RDLLWL
+13 RDLFWL

-31 AVWIILV
+31 AVWVILV

-43 AGAAQLLVLRETVNT
+43 AGAAQLLVIRETVNT
-58 LVDADLMSS
+58 LVDADLISS
-67 VVPWLTALC
+67 VVPWLAALC
-76 LLFFVEQAIST
+76 FLFFVDQAIST

-102 TLQRDALQKT
+102 ALQRDALQKT

-120 DDEESHDLINRV
+120 DDDESHDLINRV

-143 MQNGLNFI
+143 MQNGLTFI
-151 EYTPVLFTSAV
+151 EYTPALLTSAV

-173 IIVGGAILL
+173 IIISGAILL
-182 RVFEIRMGARMRH
+182 RVFEIQMGTRVRH

-203 KRLADYYV
+203 RRLADYYV
-211 QLLMERRSAAEI
+211 QLLTERRSAAEI

-245 ERLGIDFQNASQ
+245 KRLGIDFQNASQ

-262 FIFVAIIAGALLVTL
+262 FIFVAIIAGALLVTS

-288 ALVLWALRHI
+288 ALVLEALRNI
-298 TAGMNSMQ
+298 TMGMNSMQ
-306 YFVIG
+306 YLVIG
-311 FVQHAGYGEDLRCL
+311 FVQQAGYGEDLRRSV
-325 LEKEEEGDAP
+325 EKKEDEDAP
-335 ETQMPYPHPMREGI
+335 ETLTPYPVPVRGGI
-349 RLHSVAYRYPG
+349 RLHTVAYRYPG
-360 ADTDALSDVNIHI
+360 ADTDALSDLNVHI
-373 RPGEILAIVGENG
+373 RPGEILAVVGANG

-397 GLRSPTAGR
+397 GLRPPTAGH

-414 ATLSSEALRRAC
+414 NTISSEDIRRAC
-426 TVVFQEPARYPTTL
+426 TVVFQHPARYPTTL
-440 HENLILESRD
+440 RENLVLDSKD
-450 EVTSP
+450 EVTSS
-455 LLAADAHAE
+455 LLASDTHAAAI
-464 VVLTQVGLQSER
+464 LTQVGLQSER
-476 FPLHTFLGPEFGG
+476 FPLDTFLGPEFGG

-500 AIARSLIKEDSEFV
+500 AIARSLIKEASEFV

-532 QQFVELVEGKTA
+532 QQFVELVAGKTA

-579 QDGKYAEMFA
+579 QNGKYAEMFA
-589 AQSEWYQS
+589 AQSEWYQ

>member
-19 FAQVLKASPFIA
+19 FARVLKASPFIA
-31 AVWIILV
+31 AVWITLV

-43 AGAAQLLVLRETVNT
+43 AAAAHLLVLREAVNT
-58 LVDADLMSS
+58 LVDSDLMSS
-67 VVPWLTALC
+67 AVPWLAALC
-76 LLFFVEQAIST
+76 LLFLVEQAIST
-87 LLPLLREQLRIRAGF
+87 LLPLLREQLRIKAGF
-102 TLQRDALQKT
+102 TLQRAALQKT

-120 DDEESHDLINRV
+120 DDEESHNLINRV

-151 EYTPVLFTSAV
+151 EYIPPLLTSAV

-173 IIVGGAILL
+173 IIIGGAILL
-182 RVFEIRMGARMRH
+182 RIFEIRMGARVRH

-211 QLLMERRSAAEI
+211 QLLTERRSAAEI
-223 RLWGIG
+223 RLWSIG

-245 ERLGIDFQNASQ
+245 ERLHISFQNASQ

-262 FIFVAIIAGALLVTL
+262 FIFVAIIAGALLVTS

-288 ALVLWALRHI
+288 ALVLEALRNI

-311 FVQHAGYGEDLRCL
+311 FVQHAGYGEDLRRL
-325 LEKEEEGDAP
+325 LGKKQDEDAS
-335 ETQMPYPHPMREGI
+335 ETRTPYPHPIREGI
-349 RLHSVAYRYPG
+349 RLHDVAYRYPG
-360 ADTDALSDVNIHI
+360 SDTDALSDVNVHIH
-373 RPGEILAIVGENG
+373 PGEILAVVGENG

-397 GLRSPTAGR
+397 GLRSPTAGH
-406 VTIDGINT
+406 VTIDGIDT
-414 ATLSSEALRRAC
+414 ATISSEDLRRAC
-426 TVVFQEPARYPTTL
+426 TVVFQHPARYPTTL
-440 HENLILESRD
+440 RENLALDSTD
-450 EVTSP
+450 PS
-455 LLAADAHAE
+455 DAHVAE
-464 VVLTQVGLQSER
+464 ILTQVGLPSER
-476 FPLHTFLGPEFGG
+476 FPLNTFLGPEFGG

-500 AIARSLIKEDSEFV
+500 AIARSLIKEAGEFV

-532 QQFVELVEGKTA
+532 RQFVELVDGKTA

-559 VVVLDNGRIVE
+559 VVVLDNGHIVE

-579 QDGKYAEMFA
+579 QNGKYAEMFA
-589 AQSEWYQS
+589 AQSEWYQ

>member
-19 FAQVLKASPFIA
+19 FGQVLKASPFIA
-31 AVWIILV
+31 AVWVILV

-43 AGAAQLLVLRETVNT
+43 AGAAQLLVIRETVNT
-58 LVDADLMSS
+58 LVDADLISN
-67 VVPWLTALC
+67 VVPWLAALC
-76 LLFFVEQAIST
+76 LLFFVDQAIST

-102 TLQRDALQKT
+102 ALQRDALQKT

-120 DDEESHDLINRV
+120 DDDESHDLINRV

-143 MQNGLNFI
+143 MQNGLTFI
-151 EYTPVLFTSAV
+151 EYTPALLTSAV

-173 IIVGGAILL
+173 IIISGAILL
-182 RVFEIRMGARMRH
+182 RVFEIQMGTRVRH

-203 KRLADYYV
+203 RRLADYYA
-211 QLLMERRSAAEI
+211 QLLTERRSAAEI

-262 FIFVAIIAGALLVTL
+262 FIFVAIIAGALLVTS

-288 ALVLWALRHI
+288 ALVLEALRNI
-298 TAGMNSMQ
+298 TMGMNSMQ
-306 YFVIG
+306 YLVIG
-311 FVQHAGYGEDLRCL
+311 FVQHAGYGEDLRHL
-325 LEKEEEGDAP
+325 LAVEQDEDAS
-335 ETQMPYPHPMREGI
+335 ETRTPYPHPVREGI
-349 RLHSVAYRYPG
+349 RLHNVAYRYPG
-360 ADTDALSDVNIHI
+360 ADTDALSDVNVHI
-373 RPGEILAIVGENG
+373 RPGEILAVVGANG

-397 GLRSPTAGR
+397 GLRPPTAGH
-406 VTIDGINT
+406 VTIDGINA
-414 ATLSSEALRRAC
+414 ATLSSEDIRRAC
-426 TVVFQEPARYPTTL
+426 TVVFQHPARYPTTL
-440 HENLILESRD
+440 RENLVLDSKD
-450 EVTSP
+450 EVTSS
-455 LLAADAHAE
+455 LLASDTHAAAI
-464 VVLTQVGLQSER
+464 LTQVGLQSER
-476 FPLHTFLGPEFGG
+476 FPLDTFLGPEFGG

-500 AIARSLIKEDSEFV
+500 AIARSLIKEASEFV

-559 VVVLDNGRIVE
+559 VVVLDDGRVVE

-579 QDGKYAEMFA
+579 QNGKYAEMFA
-589 AQSEWYQS
+589 AQSEWYQ

>member
-19 FAQVLKASPFIA
+19 FARVLKASPFIA
-31 AVWIILV
+31 AVWITLV

-67 VVPWLTALC
+67 AVPWLVALC
-76 LLFFVEQAIST
+76 CLFFVEQAIT
-87 LLPLLREQLRIRAGF
+87 TFLPLLREQLRIRAGF
-102 TLQRDALQKT
+102 ALQRDALQKT

-120 DDEESHDLINRV
+120 DDEESHNLINRV

-151 EYTPVLFTSAV
+151 EYVPVLLTSAV
-162 VLGLISIWIPL
+162 VLGLISIWIPA
-173 IIVGGAILL
+173 IIVSGAILV
-182 RVFEIRMGARMRH
+182 RVFEIRMGARVRH

-203 KRLADYYV
+203 KRLSDYYA
-211 QLLMERRSAAEI
+211 QLLTERRSAAEI
-223 RLWGIG
+223 RLWAIG

-245 ERLGIDFQNASQ
+245 ERLHIDFQNASQ

-262 FIFVAIIAGALLVTL
+262 FIFVAIIAGALLVTS

-288 ALVLWALRHI
+288 ALVLEALRNI
-298 TAGMNSMQ
+298 AAGMNSMQ

-311 FVQHAGYGEDLRCL
+311 FVQHAGYGEDLRRL
-325 LEKEEEGDAP
+325 LEKKQDEDAP
-335 ETQMPYPHPMREGI
+335 ETQTPYPHPIREGI

-360 ADTDALSDVNIHI
+360 ADTDALSDISVHI

-397 GLRSPTAGR
+397 GLRSPTAGHA
-406 VTIDGINT
+406 TIDGIDT
-414 ATLSSEALRRAC
+414 ATISSEDRRRAC
-426 TVVFQEPARYPTTL
+426 TVVFQHPARYPTTL
-440 HENLILESRD
+440 HENLMLGSAD
-450 EVTSP
+450 AS
-455 LLAADAHAE
+455 DAHAE
-464 VVLTQVGLQSER
+464 AVLTRVGLQSER
-476 FPLHTFLGPEFGG
+476 FPLNTFLGPEFGG

-500 AIARSLIKEDSEFV
+500 AIARSLIKEAGEFV

-559 VVVLDNGRIVE
+559 VIVLDNGHIVE

-579 QDGKYAEMFA
+579 QNGKYAEMFA
-589 AQSEWYQS
+589 AQSEWYQ

>member
-19 FAQVLKASPFIA
+19 FARVLKASPFIA
-31 AVWIILV
+31 AAWITLV

-67 VVPWLTALC
+67 AVPWLAALC
-76 LLFFVEQAIST
+76 FLFFVEQAIST
-87 LLPLLREQLRIRAGF
+87 LLPLLREKLRIRAGF
-102 TLQRDALQKT
+102 ALQRAALQKT

-132 VTGGDSSVVQL
+132 VAEGDSSVVQL

-151 EYTPVLFTSAV
+151 EYVPVLLTSAV
-162 VLGLISIWIPL
+162 VLGLISIWIPV
-173 IIVGGAILL
+173 IIISGAILL
-182 RVFEIRMGARMRH
+182 RVFEIQMGTRVRH

-211 QLLMERRSAAEI
+211 QLLTERRSAAEI
-223 RLWGIG
+223 RLWSIG

-245 ERLGIDFQNASQ
+245 ERLHISFQNAYQ

-262 FIFVAIIAGALLVTL
+262 FIFVAIIAGALLVTS
-277 LSQGRVEAGLA
+277 LSQGRTEAGLA
-288 ALVLWALRHI
+288 ALVLEALRNI
-298 TAGMNSMQ
+298 SAGMNSMQ
-306 YFVIG
+306 YMVIG
-311 FVQHAGYGEDLRCL
+311 FVQHAGYGEDLRRL
-325 LEKEEEGDAP
+325 LRKKQDEDAS
-335 ETQMPYPHPMREGI
+335 ETRTPYPHPIREGI
-349 RLHSVAYRYPG
+349 HLHDVAYRYPG
-360 ADTDALSDVNIHI
+360 ADTDALSDINIHI
-373 RPGEILAIVGENG
+373 RPGEILAVVGENG

-397 GLRSPTAGR
+397 GLRSPTAGH
-406 VTIDGINT
+406 VTIDGIDT
-414 ATLSSEALRRAC
+414 ATISSEARRRAC
-426 TVVFQEPARYPTTL
+426 TVVFQHPARYPTTL
-440 HENLILESRD
+440 HENLILDSTD
-450 EVTSP
+450 TLDSHV
-455 LLAADAHAE
+455 AAT
-464 VVLTQVGLQSER
+464 LTQVGLSTEQY
-476 FPLHTFLGPEFGG
+476 PLNTFLGPEFGG

-500 AIARSLIKEDSEFV
+500 AIARSLIKEGGEFV

-532 QQFVELVEGKTA
+532 QQFVELVDGKTA

-559 VVVLDNGRIVE
+559 VVVLDNGHIVE

-579 QDGKYAEMFA
+579 RNGKYAQMFA
-589 AQSEWYQS
+589 AQSEWYQ

>member
-19 FAQVLKASPFIA
+19 FGQVLKASPFIA
-31 AVWIILV
+31 AVWITLV

-43 AGAAQLLVLRETVNT
+43 AAAAHLLVLRETVNT
-58 LVDADLMSS
+58 LVDADLLGSA
-67 VVPWLTALC
+67 VPWLTALC
-76 LLFFVEQAIST
+76 LLFLIEQAILT
-87 LLPLLREQLRIRAGF
+87 LLPLLREQLRIKAGF
-102 TLQRDALQKT
+102 ALQRAALQKT

-132 VTGGDSSVVQL
+132 VTGGDSNIVQL
-143 MQNGLNFI
+143 MQNGLNLI
-151 EYTPVLFTSAV
+151 EYTPILFVSAV

-173 IIVGGAILL
+173 IIIGGAILL
-182 RVFEIRMGARMRH
+182 RVFEIRMGTRVRH

-211 QLLMERRSAAEI
+211 QLLTERRSGAEI
-223 RLWGIG
+223 RLWSIG

-236 RTILAQYLR
+236 RTILAQYLQ
-245 ERLGIDFQNASQ
+245 ERLHIDFRNASQ

-262 FIFVAIIAGALLVTL
+262 FIFVAIIAGALLVTS

-288 ALVLWALRHI
+288 ALVLEAFRNI

-311 FVQHAGYGEDLRCL
+311 FVQHAGYGEDLRRL
-325 LEKEEEGDAP
+325 LEKKEEEAAP
-335 ETQMPYPHPMREGI
+335 ETQTPSPHPMREGI

-360 ADTDALSDVNIHI
+360 ADTDALSDINIHI

-397 GLRSPTAGR
+397 GLRSPTAGH
-406 VTIDGINT
+406 VTIDGINA
-414 ATLSSEALRRAC
+414 ATISSEDLRRAC
-426 TVVFQEPARYPTTL
+426 TVVFQHPARYPTTL
-440 HENLILESRD
+440 RENLVLDGAHAS
-450 EVTSP
+450 
-455 LLAADAHAE
+455 DAHAE
-464 VVLTQVGLQSER
+464 ATLTQVGLPTER
-476 FPLHTFLGPEFGG
+476 YPLDSLLGPEFGG
-489 VDFSGGEWQRV
+489 ADFSGGEWQRV
-500 AIARSLIKEDSEFV
+500 AIARSLIKEGDEFV

-549 RLGPTRLADR
+549 RLGPTRLVDR
-559 VVVLDNGRIVE
+559 VVVLDGGRIVE

-579 QDGKYAEMFA
+579 RNGKYAEMFA
-589 AQSEWYQS
+589 AQSEWYQ

>member
-1 MWDKVKLTRPSF
+1 MVKLTRPSF

-19 FAQVLKASPFIA
+19 FAQVLKASPWIA
-31 AVWIILV
+31 TAWILLV

-43 AGAAQLLVLRETVNT
+43 ASAAQLLVLRETVNT
-58 LVDADLMSS
+58 LVDADLMGRA
-67 VVPWLTALC
+67 VPWLAALC
-76 LLFFVEQAIST
+76 CLFFVEQAIST

-120 DDEESHDLINRV
+120 DDEESHNLINRV
-132 VTGGDSSVVQL
+132 VTGGDSRVVQL

-151 EYTPVLFTSAV
+151 EYTPVLLTSAV
-162 VLGLISIWIPL
+162 VLGMISIWIPL
-173 IIVGGAILL
+173 IIVGGAVLL
-182 RVFEIRMGARMRH
+182 RVFEIRMGARVRH

-211 QLLMERRSAAEI
+211 QLLTQRRSAAEI

-229 ETLLQRW
+229 ETLLHRW
-236 RTILAQYLR
+236 RTILAHYLR
-245 ERLGIDFQNASQ
+245 ERLGVDFQNASQ

-262 FIFVAIIAGALLVTL
+262 FIFVTIIAGALLVTL
-277 LSQGRVEAGLA
+277 FSQGRVEAGLA
-288 ALVLWALRHI
+288 ALVLEALRNI

-311 FVQHAGYGEDLRCL
+311 FVQHAGYGEDLRRL
-325 LEKEEEGDAP
+325 LEKREERDAP
-335 ETQMPYPHPMREGI
+335 ETQTPYPHPMREGI

-360 ADTDALSDVNIHI
+360 ADTDALADINVHI

-397 GLRSPTAGR
+397 GLRSPTAGY
-406 VTIDGINT
+406 VTIDGINI
-414 ATLSSEALRRAC
+414 ATLSSEDLRRAC
-426 TVVFQEPARYPTTL
+426 TVVFQQPARYPTTL
-440 HENLILESRD
+440 HENLVLESRD

-455 LLAADAHAE
+455 LLASAVHAE
-464 VVLTQVGLQSER
+464 AVLTRVGLPAER
-476 FPLHTFLGPEFGG
+476 FPLNTFLGPEFGG

-500 AIARSLIKEDSEFV
+500 AIARSLIKEESEFV

-532 QQFVELVEGKTA
+532 QQFVELVAGKTA

-579 QDGKYAEMFA
+579 QNGKYAKMFA

>member
-31 AVWIILV
+31 AVWITLV

-43 AGAAQLLVLRETVNT
+43 AAAAHLLVLRETVNT
-58 LVDADLMSS
+58 LVDADLLSS
-67 VVPWLTALC
+67 AVPWLAALC
-76 LLFFVEQAIST
+76 LLFLIEQVILT
-87 LLPLLREQLRIRAGF
+87 FLPLLREQLRIRAGF
-102 TLQRDALQKT
+102 ALQRAALQKT

-120 DDEESHDLINRV
+120 DDEESHNLINRV

-143 MQNGLNFI
+143 MQNGLSFI

-162 VLGLISIWIPL
+162 VLGLISVWIPL
-173 IIVGGAILL
+173 IIIGGAILL
-182 RVFEIRMGARMRH
+182 RVFEIQMGARVRH

-211 QLLMERRSAAEI
+211 QLLTERRSGAEI
-223 RLWGIG
+223 RLWSIG

-236 RTILAQYLR
+236 RTILAQYLQ
-245 ERLGIDFQNASQ
+245 ERLHIDFRNASQ

-262 FIFVAIIAGALLVTL
+262 FIFVAIIAGALLVTS

-288 ALVLWALRHI
+288 ALVLEALRNI

-311 FVQHAGYGEDLRCL
+311 FVQHAGYGEDLRRL
-325 LEKEEEGDAP
+325 LEKEEEEAVP
-335 ETQMPYPHPMREGI
+335 EAQTPSPHPMREGI
-349 RLHSVAYRYPG
+349 RLYSVAYRYPG
-360 ADTDALSDVNIHI
+360 ADTDALSDINIHI

-397 GLRSPTAGR
+397 GLRSPTAGH
-406 VTIDGINT
+406 VTIENINA
-414 ATLSSEALRRAC
+414 ATISSEDRRRAG
-426 TVVFQEPARYPTTL
+426 TVVFQQPARYPTTL
-440 HENLILESRD
+440 HENLVLESRD

-455 LLAADAHAE
+455 LLASDAQVEAT
-464 VVLTQVGLQSER
+464 LAQVGLPAER
-476 FPLHTFLGPEFGG
+476 FPLNSLLGPEFGG
-489 VDFSGGEWQRV
+489 IDFSGGEWQRV
-500 AIARSLIKEDSEFV
+500 AIARSLIKEGGDFV

-559 VVVLDNGRIVE
+559 VVVLDGGRIVE

-579 QDGKYAEMFA
+579 QNGKYAEMFA
-589 AQSEWYQS
+589 AQSEWYQ

>member
-31 AVWIILV
+31 AAWITLV

-67 VVPWLTALC
+67 AVPWLAALC
-76 LLFFVEQAIST
+76 FLFFVEQAIST
-87 LLPLLREQLRIRAGF
+87 LLPLLREKLRIRAGF
-102 TLQRDALQKT
+102 ALQRAALQKT

-132 VTGGDSSVVQL
+132 VAGGDSSVVQL
-143 MQNGLNFI
+143 MQNGLSFI
-151 EYTPVLFTSAV
+151 EYVPVLLTSAV

-173 IIVGGAILL
+173 IIISGAILL
-182 RVFEIRMGARMRH
+182 RVFEIQMGTRVRH

-203 KRLADYYV
+203 KRLTDYYV
-211 QLLMERRSAAEI
+211 QLLTERRSAAEI
-223 RLWGIG
+223 RLWSIG

-245 ERLGIDFQNASQ
+245 ERLHISFQNAYQ

-262 FIFVAIIAGALLVTL
+262 FIFVAIIAGALLVTS
-277 LSQGRVEAGLA
+277 LSQGRTEAGLA
-288 ALVLWALRHI
+288 ALVLEALRNI
-298 TAGMNSMQ
+298 SAGMNSMQ
-306 YFVIG
+306 YMVIG
-311 FVQHAGYGEDLRCL
+311 FVQHAGYGEDLRRL
-325 LEKEEEGDAP
+325 LGKKQDEDAS
-335 ETQMPYPHPMREGI
+335 ETRTPYPHPIREGI
-349 RLHSVAYRYPG
+349 RLHGVAYRYPG
-360 ADTDALSDVNIHI
+360 ADTDALSDVNVHI
-373 RPGEILAIVGENG
+373 RPGEILAVVGENG

-397 GLRSPTAGR
+397 GLRSPTAGHA
-406 VTIDGINT
+406 TIDGIDT
-414 ATLSSEALRRAC
+414 ATISSEDLRRAC
-426 TVVFQEPARYPTTL
+426 TVVFQHPARYPTTL
-440 HENLILESRD
+440 RENLALDSTD
-450 EVTSP
+450 
-455 LLAADAHAE
+455 AANAHVAE
-464 VVLTQVGLQSER
+464 ILTQVGLPSER
-476 FPLHTFLGPEFGG
+476 FPLNTFLGPEFGG

-500 AIARSLIKEDSEFV
+500 AIARSLIKEAGEFV

-532 QQFVELVEGKTA
+532 QQFVELVDGKTA

-579 QDGKYAEMFA
+579 QNGKYAQMFA
-589 AQSEWYQS
+589 AQSEWYQ